1 MVFFKK
7 EKRTEKPMLIGVHQV
22 NGDISA
28 IEYLQNSDPK
38 WVEGLFFF
46 AKNYGRATF
55 EWDGDDYEIIR
66 NRNLTYTLNKLT
78 SEDKKEVMEFR

>member
-1 MVFFKK
+1 MAFFKR
-7 EKRTEKPMLIGVHQV
+7 EKRTKEPMLIGVHQI

-28 IEYLQNSDPK
+28 IEYLQNSDPD

-66 NRNLTYTLNKLT
+66 NKDLTYTLNRLT
-78 SEDKKEVMEFR
+78 SEDKKAVMEFR